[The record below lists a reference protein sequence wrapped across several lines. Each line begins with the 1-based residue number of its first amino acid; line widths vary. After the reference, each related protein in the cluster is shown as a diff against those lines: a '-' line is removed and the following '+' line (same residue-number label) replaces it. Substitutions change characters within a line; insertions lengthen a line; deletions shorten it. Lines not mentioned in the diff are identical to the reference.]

1 MKKFITLIT
10 IVSFVF
16 AAMTGCGKKDGGT
29 VSTDGSTSVEK
40 AMGALGE
47 AFEENNSDVTFPY
60 TYNPIGS
67 GSVIT
72 AVAEGRCDIGLS
84 GRNLKDEEK
93 AQVVSGG
100 GYRLEVQA

>member
-47 AFEENNSDVTFPY
+47 AFE
-60 TYNPIGS
+60 
-67 GSVIT
+67 
-72 AVAEGRCDIGLS
+72 
-84 GRNLKDEEK
+84 
-93 AQVVSGG
+93 
-100 GYRLEVQA
+100 